1 MAKATYNKAT
11 CDVML
16 GKTVFDHADALD
28 LALPTTCG
36 RQGQC
41 HECIVEVEEGM
52 DCLSKRTD
60 SEKFL
65 KGNYRLACQA
75 VVTGETVDLKL
86 APLHQR
92 PRILSASREKASEF
106 DPIVT
111 RTGDVVYY
119 DGEEIDTYRGHMYGL
134 AMDLGTTT
142 VVLALMDLETGR
154 AVTVSAFENPQKFG
168 GSDVM
173 YRISYDRDFRGKLQ
187 RVIVQT
193 INHEIMEMG
202 RRLGFKRQEIYEIV
216 VVGNSTMRDLLFKY
230 DVQPI
235 GQRPYRSTTEVDVLE
250 GRRQSTAVTEK
261 ARALGLMT
269 NTKAL
274 IYGLPLASGHVG
286 ADIAADLLAI
296 DVEARDECFMLIDV
310 GTNTEVVIGYQ
321 GRMMC
326 ASCPAGPAFE
336 GGLVKYGMRGGDGA
350 IESIHWADDRWAYN
364 TIGDVPPMGLC
375 GSGLIDLLADLR
387 RREVMTPKGDF
398 QDKQYELDIVPDH
411 GITLSREDASNLA
424 QAKAASYCG
433 QYIVMRTFGV
443 GPADID
449 KLYLA
454 GGFANSLDVANAVAI
469 GFLAPVPE
477 ERVVKIGNAA
487 VHGAMEAMMSKRK
500 RQVID
505 ECLRKIEHIELET
518 TPDFFEVFVEAC
530 QFKPMPTELVV
541 NPG

>member
-1 MAKATYNKAT
+1 MAKAIYDKAT
-11 CDVML
+11 CDVMP

-28 LALPTTCG
+28 LALPATCG

-41 HECIVEVEEGM
+41 HECIVVVEEGM
-52 DCLSKRTD
+52 GCLSKRTG
-60 SEKFL
+60 SEDFL
-65 KGNYRLACQA
+65 KDNYRLACQA
-75 VVTGETVDLKL
+75 VVASDATDLKL
-86 APLHQR
+86 APLRQSS
-92 PRILSASREKASEF
+92 RILSASREKASEF
-106 DPIVT
+106 DPVVT
-111 RTGDVVYY
+111 RAGDVVHH
-119 DGEEIDTYRGHMYGL
+119 DGVEIDTYRGHMYGI

-154 AVTVSAFENPQKFG
+154 TVTVSSFENPQKFG

-173 YRISYDRDFRGKLQ
+173 HRISYDRDFRGKLQ
-187 RVIVQT
+187 GVIVQA
-193 INHEIMEMG
+193 INHEILEMG
-202 RRLGFKRQEIYEIV
+202 RHLGFKRREIYEIV
-216 VVGNSTMRDLLFKY
+216 VAGNSTMRDLLFKY

-261 ARALGLMT
+261 ARALGLMI
-269 NTKAL
+269 NPKAL
-274 IYGLPLASGHVG
+274 VYGLPLASGHVG
-286 ADIAADLLAI
+286 ADTAADLLAI
-296 DVEARDECFMLIDV
+296 DVEARDECFMMIDV

-321 GRMMC
+321 GRTMC

-350 IESIHWADDRWAYN
+350 IESIQWADDHWDYN

-375 GSGLIDLLADLR
+375 GSGLVDLLAELR
-387 RREVMTPKGDF
+387 RYELMSPKGVF
-398 QDKQYELDIVPDH
+398 QDQQHELQVVPDH

-443 GPADID
+443 EPADID
-449 KLYLA
+449 KLDLA
-454 GGFANSLDVANAVAI
+454 GGFANYLDVANAVEI

-477 ERVVKIGNAA
+477 ERVVKVGNAA
-487 VHGAMEAMMSKRK
+487 VHGAMEALMSRRK

-505 ECLRKIEHIELET
+505 DYLRKIEHLELET
-518 TPDFFEVFVEAC
+518 TPDFFEIFVAAC
-530 QFKPMPTELVV
+530 QFKPMPAELVV